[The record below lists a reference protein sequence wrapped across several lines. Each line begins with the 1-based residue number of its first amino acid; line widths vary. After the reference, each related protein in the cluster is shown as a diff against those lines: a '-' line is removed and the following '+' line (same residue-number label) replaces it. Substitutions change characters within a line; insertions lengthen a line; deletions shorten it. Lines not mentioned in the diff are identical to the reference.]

1 MKIDIRQATLSDIP
15 AVAGDLLE
23 AGIADLNRAG
33 YQPVLTMAYDV
44 MNDDSYLATT
54 EDGKPICMFG
64 ISDTGCIW
72 LHMTNEV
79 QKYPIAFIRAAKR
92 FINNLERPILFNCID
107 IQNINLIKFIQHL
120 GFKVINVVAVE
131 PSNNYHVEIVKLWHG
146 WPPSRQVPGS

>member
-23 AGIADLNRAG
+23 AGIEDLGRAG
-33 YQPVLTMAYDV
+33 YQPVLTMV
-44 MNDDSYLATT
+44 NDESYLATT
-54 EDGKPICMFG
+54 DDGKPICMFG

-72 LHMTNEV
+72 LHMTHEV
-79 QKYPIAFIRAAKR
+79 QKYPIAFIRAAKK
-92 FINNLERPILFNCID
+92 FINNLERPILYNWID
-107 IQNINLIKFIQHL
+107 IQNTSLNKFIKHL